1 MYNNLLVK
9 WNQGGFCHWQTR
21 TFWGLSSFN
30 EPHPSHSQSCH
41 KFLCHDFFFTQSNCS
56 FGKQRHSFL
65 LGKED
70 FAFSLVFLWVKN
82 AQMDHKALFPHIFNS
97 YSELKHSVHFQ
108 ILLCWKG
115 SDTTRDL
122 QTHIYLHFVGIFSLY
137 LGINFL
143 SFTDLHVLQFN
154 LKNVISSDNPRME
167 CYHN

>member
-1 MYNNLLVK
+1 
-9 WNQGGFCHWQTR
+9 
-21 TFWGLSSFN
+21 
-30 EPHPSHSQSCH
+30 
-41 KFLCHDFFFTQSNCS
+41 
-56 FGKQRHSFL
+56 
-65 LGKED
+65 
-70 FAFSLVFLWVKN
+70 
-82 AQMDHKALFPHIFNS
+82 MDHKALFPHIFNS